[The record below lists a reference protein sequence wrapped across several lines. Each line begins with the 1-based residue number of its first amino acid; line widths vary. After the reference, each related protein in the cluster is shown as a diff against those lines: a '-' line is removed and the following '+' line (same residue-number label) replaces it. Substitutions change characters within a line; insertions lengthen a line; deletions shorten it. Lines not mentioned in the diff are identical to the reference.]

1 MTTQWVTGV
10 LQVCAGG
17 SPELSWWPWLRPTA
31 VRGPTA
37 GVLSPGAASLLPS
50 VWGHMASNAALAV
63 QDEGEAGE
71 GPSGSAAPLWCRN
84 V

>member
-10 LQVCAGG
+10 LRMCTGG
-17 SPELSWWPWLRPTA
+17 SPELSWWPWLRPRA
-31 VRGPTA
+31 VRDPTA
-37 GVLSPGAASLLPS
+37 ADLSPGGASLLLS
-50 VWGHMASNAALAV
+50 VRDAALAV

-71 GPSGSAAPLWCRN
+71 GPSGSAGPLCCN